1 MFRGALFVAKPG
13 KMEYNTDS
21 DRVIGEVEA
30 MGATVINVVL
40 ILLGSIVGLLFR
52 GKIPEKLIRAITCA
66 LGLCVLLIGID
77 AALETNDTLCVIV
90 CMVVGTLL
98 GEWIDIEGKMD
109 KIGEALKAKVAMKG
123 ENARFS
129 EGFVSASVLYCVGAM
144 AINGSLAAGLRGDW
158 SILVS
163 KGVIDGVTSITFAAT
178 MGMGV
183 LFSVIPLFLYQGG
196 LTLLA
201 SVIGPYLSGE
211 LVAEMSAVGGVII
224 IGIAV
229 NMLALGKERV
239 RVGNMLPAIFLPAG
253 YLFLAHWL
261 GGLVG

>member
-1 MFRGALFVAKPG
+1 
-13 KMEYNTDS
+13 
-21 DRVIGEVEA
+21 
-30 MGATVINVVL
+30 MGATVINVAL
-40 ILLGSIVGLLFR
+40 ILLGSVIGLVFR
-52 GKIPEKLIRAITCA
+52 GKIPERLTRAITCA

-109 KIGEALKAKVAMKG
+109 KLGSALKAKVAVKG
-123 ENARFS
+123 DNARFS
-129 EGFVSASVLYCVGAM
+129 EGFVNAAVLYCVGAM
-144 AINGSLAAGLRGDW
+144 AINGSLAAGLKGDW

-178 MGMGV
+178 MGIGV
-183 LFSVIPLFLYQGG
+183 MFSVLPLFVYQGG

-201 SVIGPYLSGE
+201 SVIGPYLSDA

-229 NMLALGKERV
+229 NMLALGREKI
-239 RVGNMLPAIFLPAG
+239 RVGNLLPAIFLPAV
-253 YLFLAHWL
+253 YLPLAAWL
-261 GGLVG
+261 SALAG

>member
-1 MFRGALFVAKPG
+1 
-13 KMEYNTDS
+13 
-21 DRVIGEVEA
+21 
-30 MGATVINVVL
+30 MGATVINVAL
-40 ILLGSIVGLLFR
+40 ILLGSVIGLVFR
-52 GKIPEKLIRAITCA
+52 GKISERLTRAITCA

-77 AALETNDTLCVIV
+77 AALETNNTLCVIV
-90 CMVVGTLL
+90 CMVIGTLL

-109 KIGEALKAKVAMKG
+109 KVGNALKAKVASKG

-129 EGFVSASVLYCVGAM
+129 EGFVNASVLYCVGAM
-144 AINGSLAAGLRGDW
+144 AINGSLAAGLKGDW

-178 MGMGV
+178 MGTGV

-201 SVIGPYLSGE
+201 SVIGPYLSDA

-224 IGIAV
+224 IGIAI

-239 RVGNMLPAIFLPAG
+239 RVGNMLPAIFLPAA
-253 YLFLAHWL
+253 YLPLAQWL
-261 GGLVG
+261 GGLMG

>member
-1 MFRGALFVAKPG
+1 
-13 KMEYNTDS
+13 
-21 DRVIGEVEA
+21 

-40 ILLGSIVGLLFR
+40 ILLGSVIGLAFR
-52 GKIPEKLIRAITCA
+52 GKIPEGLTRAITCA
-66 LGLCVLLIGID
+66 LGLCVLLIGVD

-90 CMVVGTLL
+90 CMVLGTLL

-109 KIGEALKAKVAMKG
+109 KVGSALKAKVAVKG
-123 ENARFS
+123 DNSRFS
-129 EGFVSASVLYCVGAM
+129 EGFVNAAVLYCVGAM
-144 AINGSLAAGLRGDW
+144 AINGSLAAGLKGDW

-178 MGMGV
+178 MGIGV
-183 LFSVIPLFLYQGG
+183 MFSVIPLFLYQGG

-201 SVIGPYLSGE
+201 SVIGPYLSDA

-229 NMLALGKERV
+229 NMLGLGKEKIK
-239 RVGNMLPAIFLPAG
+239 VGNMLPAIFLPAA
-253 YLFLAHWL
+253 YLPLTHWL
-261 GGLVG
+261 GGLVA